1 MPVGT
6 DAWTS
11 STIIAIAVACA
22 LIGVASMSTQLRN
35 YDETIATLRSALDS
49 GPEAEAEA
57 GPEAETTTDGLVTA
71 GKPMPLDELDSLGA
85 DIPCEV
91 DDAGSLRLDVL
102 DVIAGDR
109 A

>member
-49 GPEAEAEA
+49 GPEAEA
-57 GPEAETTTDGLVTA
+57 GTTTDGLVTA

>member
-57 GPEAETTTDGLVTA
+57 TTDGLVTA

>member
-49 GPEAEAEA
+49 GPEAEADAEA
-57 GPEAETTTDGLVTA
+57 TTDGLVTA

>member
-57 GPEAETTTDGLVTA
+57 ETTTDGLVTA

>member
-57 GPEAETTTDGLVTA
+57 TTDGLVTA

-85 DIPCEV
+85 DFPCEV